1 MAKEDYYELLGVSK
15 DASAAELKSAYRKQ
29 AMKFHPDKNPGDT
42 AAEVKFKQVNEA
54 YEILKDDEKRAAY
67 DRFGH
72 AAFEQGGPGGGG
84 FGGGGFGG
92 GGFGGGGFSDV
103 FDEIFGAMGG
113 GGRRGGGGSS
123 RGADLRYNMA
133 ITLEEAF
140 DGKKAEITIPGS
152 VSCEECDGTG
162 AEAGSQPVTC
172 PTCNGHG
179 KVCAQQGFFTIERT
193 CPSCHGKGKIVKNP
207 CKSCHGVGRVE
218 KEKTLQVKIPQG
230 VEDGTRIRL
239 SSEGEAGTNGAPAG
253 DLYIFLDI
261 AHHRFFQREGANLYC
276 RIPIPMGK
284 AALGGT
290 IEVPT
295 IEGTRTR
302 INIPAGTQSGQ
313 QLRLRGKGMTILRSQ
328 ARGDMFVEI
337 SVETPVNLTD
347 RQKELLEEFDEISRA
362 EGSSPESEGFFS
374 KMKEIW
380 KDLTD

>member
-1 MAKEDYYELLGVSK
+1 MAKEDYYELLGVQK
-15 DASAAELKSAYRKQ
+15 GASAAEIKSAYRKQ
-29 AMKFHPDKNPGDT
+29 AMKYHPDKNPGDT
-42 AAEVKFKQVNEA
+42 EAEIKFKQVSEA

-84 FGGGGFGG
+84 GFGG
-92 GGFGGGGFSDV
+92 GGFGGFGGGGFADV

-133 ITLEEAF
+133 ISLEEAF
-140 DGKKAEITIPGS
+140 EGKKAEITIPGS
-152 VSCEECDGTG
+152 VQCDECDGTG
-162 AEAGSQPVTC
+162 AEPGSQPVNC

-179 KVCAQQGFFTIERT
+179 KVRAQQGFFTIERT

-207 CKSCHGVGRVE
+207 CKACHGVGRVE
-218 KEKTLQVKIPQG
+218 QEKTLQVTIPAG

-239 SSEGEAGTNGAPAG
+239 AGEGEAGTNGAPAG

-261 AHHRFFQREGANLYC
+261 QPHRFFQREGANVYC
-276 RIPIPMGK
+276 RIPIPMSK

-313 QLRLRGKGMTILRSQ
+313 QLRLRGKGMTVLRSQ
-328 ARGDMFVEI
+328 SRGDMFVEV
-337 SVETPVNLTD
+337 SVETPVNLTA
-347 RQKELLEEFDEISRA
+347 RQKELLEEFDEISRE

>member
-1 MAKEDYYELLGVSK
+1 MAKEDFYELLGVAK
-15 DASAAELKSAYRKQ
+15 GASAAELKSAYRKK
-29 AMKFHPDKNPGDT
+29 AMQYHPDKNPGD
-42 AAEVKFKQVNEA
+42 AEAEVKFKQVNEA
-54 YEILKDDEKRAAY
+54 YEVLKDEEKRAAY

-84 FGGGGFGG
+84 GFGGGFGG
-92 GGFGGGGFSDV
+92 GGFADV

-113 GGRRGGGGSS
+113 GRRGGGSS

-140 DGKKAEITIPGS
+140 EGKKAEITIPGS
-152 VSCEECDGTG
+152 VSCDECDGTG
-162 AEAGSQPVTC
+162 AEAGSQPVNC

-179 KVCAQQGFFTIERT
+179 KVRAQQGFFTIERT
-193 CPSCHGKGKIVKNP
+193 CPSCHGKGKIIKNP
-207 CKSCHGVGRVE
+207 CKACHGVGRVE
-218 KEKTLQVKIPQG
+218 KEKTLQVTIPAG

-239 SSEGEAGTNGAPAG
+239 AGEGEAGTNGAPPG

-261 AHHRFFQREGANLYC
+261 AHHRFFQRESANLYC
-276 RIPIPMGK
+276 RIPIPMSK

-337 SVETPVNLTD
+337 SVETPVNLTE
-347 RQKELLEEFDEISRA
+347 RQKELLAEFDEISRE